1 MLRPEDPQVVRFVA
15 PTSRKSM
22 TNDAVVLQQQGAH
35 RVQELGGSRSLS
47 PRWER
52 AAAAPALREGNP
64 QPCCRCQQIPAP
76 P

>member
-1 MLRPEDPQVVRFVA
+1 
-15 PTSRKSM
+15 M
-22 TNDAVVLQQQGAH
+22 TNDAVVLQQRGA
-35 RVQELGGSRSLS
+35 RSVQELGGSRSLS